1 MEKIMIFG
9 ASGFLGSA
17 IANSFSKTSKVI
29 AVVRPESDTWR
40 LDSTSKLLIKE
51 PVEDWAKL
59 IQIHKPRTV
68 ICAQWAGTEIHS
80 RENTLLQE
88 SNIAQ
93 IENLANVSGIAK
105 VSTFIVFGSQA
116 ETMKSTKLVP
126 EEAVQNP
133 ASAYGATKIKLH
145 QQLNEIFQ
153 GFDTRFIWARVFS
166 IFGPSEIGETL
177 IPNLLRAGMNGEPLQ
192 LKNPSLPWSYLYI
205 EDFVAAIR
213 KLIETKAISGVVNIG
228 NDELVTIE
236 SICKLVPH
244 GSFISTNQATL
255 IQEGYFPVMA
265 KLQNAGWRPEHPL
278 EESLKISVDGVISNL
293 VLLNLI

>member
-1 MEKIMIFG
+1 METIMIFG

-40 LDSTSKLLIKE
+40 LDTTSMLLIKE
-51 PVEDWAKL
+51 SVENWEKL
-59 IQIHKPRTV
+59 VQIHIPKTV

-88 SNIAQ
+88 SNIVQ
-93 IENLANVSGIAK
+93 IEMLAKVSGEAK

-116 ETMKSTKLVP
+116 ETTKSTKSVP

-133 ASAYGATKIKLH
+133 ASAYGATKIRLH
-145 QQLNEIFQ
+145 QKLKDIFQ
-153 GFDTRFIWARVFS
+153 GSSTRFIWARVFS

-177 IPNLLRAGMNGEPLQ
+177 IPSLLRAGISGKPLQ
-192 LKNPSLPWSYLYI
+192 LMNPSLPWSYLYI
-205 EDFVAAIR
+205 EDFVTAIR
-213 KLIETKAISGVVNIG
+213 KLIETEAISGVVNIG

-236 SICKLVPH
+236 AICKLVQK
-244 GSFISTNQATL
+244 GLYVSTNQSTM
-255 IQEGYFPVMA
+255 IQEGYFPVIA
-265 KLQNAGWRPEHPL
+265 KLLNAGWRPEHSL
-278 EESLKISVDGVISNL
+278 EESLRISVNGVISNL
-293 VLLNLI
+293 ALRNLI

>member
-1 MEKIMIFG
+1 METIMIFG

-17 IANSFSKTSKVI
+17 IANSFSKNSTVI

-40 LDSTSKLLIKE
+40 LDTTPKLLIKE
-51 PVEDWAKL
+51 PVENWAKL
-59 IQIHKPRTV
+59 IQIHKPETV

-88 SNIAQ
+88 SNIVQ
-93 IENLANVSGIAK
+93 IEKLAEVSGEAK

-116 ETMKSTKLVP
+116 ETSKTAKLVP

-145 QQLNEIFQ
+145 RKLHEIFQ
-153 GFDTRFIWARVFS
+153 GSDTRFIWARVFS

-177 IPNLLRAGMNGEPLQ
+177 IPNLLRAGSTGEPLQ
-192 LKNPSLPWSYLYI
+192 LKNPSLPWSYLYV
-205 EDFVAAIR
+205 EDFIAAIR

-228 NDELVTIE
+228 NNELVTIE
-236 SICKLVPH
+236 SICKLVPK
-244 GSFISTNQATL
+244 GLYISTNQSTM
-255 IQEGYFPVMA
+255 IQEGYFPVIA
-265 KLQNAGWRPEHPL
+265 KLQNAGWRPEHSL
-278 EESLKISVDGVISNL
+278 EESLRISVDGVISNL
-293 VLLNLI
+293 ALRNLI